1 MVTKCTRVMLSSGE
15 DTEENDD
22 GKRKANKIKN

>member
-1 MVTKCTRVMLSSGE
+1 MLSSGE

-22 GKRKANKIKN
+22 GKRKANKIKNQRSLTGAV